1 MVGALFYNAQVANV
15 QIENTQVEGKKRGQ
29 SMFWGEHDWRVQI
42 RGVWGKSWT
51 SLPFAEAAKMARW
64 SHAICLYVTYHVVPT
79 PSYDATRHRA
89 ILAASAL
96 SVLSIKK
103 NDVFCAFR
111 IR

>member
-1 MVGALFYNAQVANV
+1 
-15 QIENTQVEGKKRGQ
+15 
-29 SMFWGEHDWRVQI
+29 MFWGEHDWRVQI

-96 SVLSIKK
+96 SVLSIKEERRLIRFSHK
-103 NDVFCAFR
+103 IVVSFLRIFVWYNREEINYSYCA
-111 IR
+111 